1 MCWNAEVSLNTFLFS
16 SFMLFLIIYN
26 NLCTQYKII
35 EFKNLWVYVF
45 FASFILMQ
53 LIEFFIWKTIN
64 NKYYNNIFSIAATL
78 LILLQPVASLMI
90 LSNIDLRNGLLI
102 IYFLLVIPY
111 SIYKFNN
118 QNIHTIITSNK
129 HLQWQFFNPSLIEKI
144 IWLFFLL
151 FSLFYEGLWIGLLF
165 GVITLIVMLYFY
177 HKNNTVASMWCWIV
191 NSIFI
196 ILGCY
201 LLFYLPFLENSSR
214 IL

>member
-26 NLCTQYKII
+26 NFYTQYKII

-90 LSNIDLRNGLLI
+90 LSNIDLRNGLLV

-118 QNIHTIITSNK
+118 QNIHTIISSNK
-129 HLQWQFFNPSLIEKI
+129 HLHWQFFNPSLIEKI

-151 FSLFYEGLWIGLLF
+151 FSLFYEGLWVGLLF

-177 HKNNTVASMWCWIV
+177 HKNNTVGSMWCWIV
-191 NSIFI
+191 NSIFM

-201 LLFYLPFLENSSR
+201 LLFYLPFLENQ
-214 IL
+214 

>member
-26 NLCTQYKII
+26 NIYTQYKILELKKI
-35 EFKNLWVYVF
+35 WVYVF

-102 IYFLLVIPY
+102 VYSLLVIPY

-118 QNIHTIITSNK
+118 QNIHTIISSNK
-129 HLQWQFFNPSLIEKI
+129 HLQWQFFNPTLIEKI

-165 GVITLIVMLYFY
+165 GIITLIVMLYYY
-177 HKNNTVASMWCWIV
+177 HKNNTVASMWCWII
-191 NSIFI
+191 NSVFI

-201 LLFYLPFLENSSR
+201 LLFYLPFFENQ
-214 IL
+214 

>member
-26 NLCTQYKII
+26 NIYTQYKILELKKI
-35 EFKNLWVYVF
+35 WVYVF

-78 LILLQPVASLMI
+78 LILIQPLASLMI

-102 IYFLLVIPY
+102 IYSLLVIPY
-111 SIYKFNN
+111 LIYKFNN
-118 QNIHTIITSNK
+118 QNIHTIISSNK
-129 HLQWQFFNPSLIEKI
+129 HLQWQFFNPTLIEKI

-165 GVITLIVMLYFY
+165 GIITLIVMLYYY
-177 HKNNTVASMWCWIV
+177 HKNNTVASMWCWII
-191 NSIFI
+191 NSVFI

-201 LLFYLPFLENSSR
+201 LLFYLPFFENQ
-214 IL
+214 

>member
-201 LLFYLPFLENSSR
+201 LLFYLPFLENQ
-214 IL
+214 